1 MMIKQS
7 PGTQLH
13 VNDLQRRLY
22 HKKEKIAI
30 ADWGLKVLA
39 QPRVLHISVQTSSVE
54 TICQNYLEYL
64 VHPYKEYLQLQH
76 SIKSMF
82 TEKGKANFW

>member
-1 MMIKQS
+1 M
-7 PGTQLH
+7 
-13 VNDLQRRLY
+13 
-22 HKKEKIAI
+22 
-30 ADWGLKVLA
+30 VLA

-82 TEKGKANFW
+82 TEKGKATYFLIKAKLYEKQSHEGLTCTHDRCVLNGFFALI